1 MPERRNTNSRAR
13 LVDGGCVSFENQKSR
28 RIWNATSD
36 QKISTHAWR
45 IPRKKVTINVLKD
58 GIEENVGAYTKEQC
72 SIPAE
77 MGKYIPVQTNRE
89 IKEIFVSRLLKEW

>member
-36 QKISTHAWR
+36 QKISTQVWK
-45 IPRKKVTINVLKD
+45 IPGEKVTINVLKD
-58 GIEENVGAYTKEQC
+58 GIEENVGVYAIEQC
-72 SIPAE
+72 SIPAL
-77 MGKYIPVQTNRE
+77 Y
-89 IKEIFVSRLLKEW
+89 F